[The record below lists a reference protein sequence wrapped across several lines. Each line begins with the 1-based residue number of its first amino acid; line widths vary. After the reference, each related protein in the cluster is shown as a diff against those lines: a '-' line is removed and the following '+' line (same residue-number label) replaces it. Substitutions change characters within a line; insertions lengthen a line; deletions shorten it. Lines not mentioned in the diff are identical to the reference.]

1 MLTRKQAE
9 QALPHM
15 RAAVAALHTVWDECR
30 KVERLLD
37 RDLDGLEGVIQNMAA
52 GVDDPASI
60 DAAYVR
66 EAVQALSLSCDRTP
80 SGLDGDADD
89 DER

>member
-9 QALPHM
+9 PSRPWARQALPHV

-66 EAVQALSLSCDRTP
+66 EAVQAL
-80 SGLDGDADD
+80 LDGDA
-89 DER
+89 ER